1 MAFSTR
7 RSVLASAAVGA
18 AATAAGVVAASP
30 ARATTGS
37 VTSGGTTRISLSGSG
52 LRRIDAPAAARPGAV
67 QHLVARAGERSVV
80 TATVT
85 TSGGGTGTLHSDV
98 VRLHDR
104 GQPPHGGTASTLE
117 QHLFTLP
124 GGTLVGSGTVDLQG
138 HGVFAVIGGTG
149 RYAGC
154 SGSYVAHQQRVDLG
168 GDGSARYEIVLNGWA
183 TSAWDTVSDTVPAT
197 DSTTDR
203 ETTR

>member
-1 MAFSTR
+1 M
-7 RSVLASAAVGA
+7 
-18 AATAAGVVAASP
+18 
-30 ARATTGS
+30 
-37 VTSGGTTRISLSGSG
+37 
-52 LRRIDAPAAARPGAV
+52 
-67 QHLVARAGERSVV
+67 ARAGERSVV

-85 TSGGGTGTLHSDV
+85 TSGGVTGTLHSDV

-104 GQPPHGGTASTLE
+104 GQTPHGGTASTLE

-138 HGVFAVIGGTG
+138 RGTFAVIGGTG

-154 SGSYVAHQQRVDLG
+154 RGSYVAHQQRVDLG
-168 GDGSARYEIVLNGWA
+168 GDGSARYEIVLDGWPA
-183 TSAWDTVSDTVPAT
+183 SASDTAPAPDAAAD